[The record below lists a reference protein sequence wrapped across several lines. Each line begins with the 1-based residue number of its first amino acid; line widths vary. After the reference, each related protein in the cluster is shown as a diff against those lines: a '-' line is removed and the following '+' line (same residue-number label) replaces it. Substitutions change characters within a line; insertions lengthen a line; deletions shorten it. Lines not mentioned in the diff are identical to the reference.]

1 MKAVLRYG
9 KKQFTL
15 DENKRDTYEDSLSS
29 GHEPSVFTT
38 FEGELKQ
45 LMVVCVIQVLF
56 ILCFNYYLFFQTD
69 IFKESCCYTTML

>member
-15 DENKRDTYEDSLSS
+15 DENKRDTYKDSLSS
-29 GHEPSVFTT
+29 GQEPSVFTT

-45 LMVVCVIQVLF
+45 LMVVCP
-56 ILCFNYYLFFQTD
+56 ILPIIDFFQIV
-69 IFKESCCYTTML
+69 IF